1 MVVSARR
8 FPAQRRARNAMPHLG
23 GCEGAQSMD
32 AGKNRRGVSAHAFGK
47 SRAGLFNRASFR
59 LSVLNPRRELN
70 GNAARIRW
78 VNNDVGWLI
87 NPSGAHG

>member
-1 MVVSARR
+1 MVVSTRR
-8 FPAQRRARNAMPHLG
+8 FPAQRRARNAMPHSG

-32 AGKNRRGVSAHAFGK
+32 AGKKSRGVSAHAFGK
-47 SRAGLFNRASFR
+47 SRAGLFNRARFR

-78 VNNDVGWLI
+78 VNNGLEWLI
-87 NPSGAHG
+87 N

>member
-8 FPAQRRARNAMPHLG
+8 FPAQRRARNDMPHSG

-32 AGKNRRGVSAHAFGK
+32 AGKNRGGVSARAFGK
-47 SRAGLFNRASFR
+47 RRAGLFNRASFR
-59 LSVLNPRRELN
+59 LSVPNPRHELN

-87 NPSGAHG
+87 NYSGAHG